1 MSSDLRAARSEVSER
16 AGIQR
21 YPRTPFSVPL
31 TIRHLQ
37 PGGIQTTRGIS
48 LDISEGGLG
57 ALVEGRLHVGETVTI
72 DLLLPQQH
80 PLHTVAIIR
89 HTSSIRSGFEF
100 LGLTTEER
108 RQVANEVGGV
118 ESSGGNSAR

>member
-1 MSSDLRAARSEVSER
+1 MMSDLRAARSGVSER
-16 AGIQR
+16 ASVQR

-31 TIRHLQ
+31 TIRHLK
-37 PGGIQTTRGIS
+37 PGGIQTTHGIS

-57 ALVEGRLHVGETVTI
+57 ALVEGGLHIGETVAI
-72 DLLLPQQH
+72 DLLLQQH

-100 LGLTTEER
+100 LGLTAEER
-108 RQVANEVGGV
+108 QQIADEVG
-118 ESSGGNSAR
+118 SGEPS

>member
-1 MSSDLRAARSEVSER
+1 MLSDLRAARSGVSER
-16 AGIQR
+16 ARVQR

-31 TIRHLQ
+31 TIRYLK
-37 PGGIQTTRGIS
+37 PGGIRTTHGIS

-57 ALVEGRLHVGETVTI
+57 ALVEGGLHIGETVAI
-72 DLLLPQQH
+72 DLLLQQH

-100 LGLTTEER
+100 LGLTAEER
-108 RQVANEVGGV
+108 QQIADEVGGG
-118 ESSGGNSAR
+118 EPS